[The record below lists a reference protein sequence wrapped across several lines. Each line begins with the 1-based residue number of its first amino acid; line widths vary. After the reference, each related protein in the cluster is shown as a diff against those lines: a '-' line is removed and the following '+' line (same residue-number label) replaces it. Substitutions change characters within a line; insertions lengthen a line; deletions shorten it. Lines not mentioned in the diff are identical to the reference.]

1 MYTKD
6 QVIDEIKR
14 ITEKLGVTS
23 LKERDFKKH
32 SNISITSVKEHF
44 GTWND
49 AVEEATPEPPPTD
62 NGIKVDESVSDNELL
77 LELLRLY
84 ERFGREP
91 NTLMVAA
98 EGRFSDRPYLSRWG
112 NLEKAFL
119 SAKEKY
125 PERVKLILKR
135 QEDAKKAKM
144 PTPKAPPISAETR
157 AKKSESTSPPSSKP
171 KETKK
176 ARTVLGEPIDF
187 RSLRFAPVN
196 QLGVIYMFAMI
207 SYELGFLI
215 DSIRTEFPRC
225 EGKRCFDKENNQW
238 ENIRI
243 EFEYKSSDFKANG
256 YNENN
261 CDMIVC
267 WTHDWKECAL
277 EVLELRT
284 TIEQLNHSNA
294 G

>member
-1 MYTKD
+1 MYTKE
-6 QVIDEIKR
+6 QIIDEIKR
-14 ITEKLGVTS
+14 ITEKLGVTA

-32 SNISITSVKEHF
+32 SGISINTVKEHF
-44 GTWND
+44 DSWND
-49 AVEEATPEPPPTD
+49 AVEEATPKPPPMD
-62 NGIKVDESVSDNELL
+62 DGIKVGESVSDEELL

-91 NTLMVAA
+91 NTSMVNA
-98 EGRFSDRPYLSRWG
+98 EGRFSDRPYVSRWG
-112 NLEKAFL
+112 DLGKAFL
-119 SAKEKY
+119 FAKEKY
-125 PERVKLILKR
+125 PERIKLILKKR
-135 QEDAKKAKM
+135 EEARKAKVPKPKPPSTSVKTTAKKPE
-144 PTPKAPPISAETR
+144 PTP
-157 AKKSESTSPPSSKP
+157 SPTSKP
-171 KETKK
+171 EETKK
-176 ARTVLGEPIDF
+176 TRTVLGEPIDF

-196 QLGVIYMFAMI
+196 KLGVIYLFAMI

-215 DSIRTEFPRC
+215 DSIKTEFPHC

-243 EFEYKSSDFKANG
+243 EFEYKSSDFKTHG
-256 YNENN
+256 YDDND

-284 TIEQLNHSNA
+284 TIEQLKNSNA
-294 G
+294 Q